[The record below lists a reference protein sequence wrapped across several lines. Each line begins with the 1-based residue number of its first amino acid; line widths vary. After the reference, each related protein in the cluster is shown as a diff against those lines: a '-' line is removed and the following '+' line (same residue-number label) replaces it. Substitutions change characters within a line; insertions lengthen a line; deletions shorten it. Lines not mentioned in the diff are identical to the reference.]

1 MADPSAAA
9 TMLVVPDECLTAV
22 ETVEEVTE
30 LVRQGA
36 AAIRDFQT
44 AELRSLLREL
54 ETLDTK
60 AREQVQACREVR
72 TEESRLPSDPLVRT
86 FTCARTE
93 TARPLG

>member
-1 MADPSAAA
+1 MADGGDDAPSTTPQPTDSPTNSATADPSAAA
-9 TMLVVPDECLTAV
+9 TMLVVPDECLAAV

-72 TEESRLPSDPLVRT
+72 TEE
-86 FTCARTE
+86 
-93 TARPLG
+93 